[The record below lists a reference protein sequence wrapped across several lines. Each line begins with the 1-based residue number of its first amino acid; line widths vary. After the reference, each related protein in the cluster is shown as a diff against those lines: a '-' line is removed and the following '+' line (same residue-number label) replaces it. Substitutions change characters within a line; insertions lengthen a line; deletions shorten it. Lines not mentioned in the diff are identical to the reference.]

1 MEIRTNMVISSAG
14 GEGGGGLSGY
24 KDGNGVKVRLRVRGK

>member
-14 GEGGGGLSGY
+14 GEGGGLSGY